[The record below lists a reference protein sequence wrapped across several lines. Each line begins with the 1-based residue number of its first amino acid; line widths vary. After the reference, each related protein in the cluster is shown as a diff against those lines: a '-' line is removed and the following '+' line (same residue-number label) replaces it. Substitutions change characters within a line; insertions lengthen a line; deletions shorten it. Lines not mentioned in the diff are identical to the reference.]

1 MNISGLV
8 HINLTFENICIGFVT
23 DSNEETCCSDTVL
36 FAFQVGSIVFE
47 ITVEY
52 FLLIY
57 EITME

>member
-36 FAFQVGSIVFE
+36 VTSLVVFYSNTFYNLFTKNFNGFSIV
-47 ITVEY
+47 
-52 FLLIY
+52 
-57 EITME
+57 